1 MDKNVNNHSGFDI
14 DEILE
19 EARRI
24 KLQRLKQDNFSDT
37 GKKDTEGV
45 KLSDLASKD
54 EESEQTPAEDGGQSE
69 ASPDQLPQG
78 LFPCPFRMKK

>member
-37 GKKDTEGV
+37 AK
-45 KLSDLASKD
+45 
-54 EESEQTPAEDGGQSE
+54 
-69 ASPDQLPQG
+69 
-78 LFPCPFRMKK
+78 RI